1 MPQHDQTTTPL
12 RALARTLEQCRRS
25 SMLIKRTLLMLAV
38 LTLAFGALF
47 SWKTIQFDKAGQQLA
62 QRPPTVVSAVRVE
75 TESWEPYLSA
85 TGTLTASQGV
95 SVSNEVAGVITGIH
109 FVSGQT
115 VKKGDLLLQLDD
127 SVARAQ
133 LLGLKARERL
143 ARLDLKRDRTLIDKK
158 YISRSGLDRAETE
171 LDEAVAEVKAK
182 QALIAKKQ
190 IRAPFSGR
198 LGIRQVNPGEYIAA
212 GARIVSLQALD
223 PIYADY
229 TLPELHLARLHVG
242 QPVRVLVRAYKN
254 AIFEGRISAI
264 APEIDKETRSLKI
277 RVILPNP
284 QRKLRPGMF
293 VEARTILPL
302 RRNLLTLPRTA
313 ITYAPYGASVYVIE
327 RSGEAATVQRRTVKT
342 GQVRGEHVEIV
353 EGLSAGLE
361 VVSAGQI
368 KLRNGMPVIID
379 NSITLDAAE
388 PPG

>member
-1 MPQHDQTTTPL
+1 
-12 RALARTLEQCRRS
+12 
-25 SMLIKRTLLMLAV
+25 MLIKRTLLMLTV
-38 LTLAFGALF
+38 LALAFGGLF
-47 SWKTIQFDKAGQQLA
+47 SWKTIQFDKAGRRLA
-62 QRPPTVVSAVRVE
+62 QRPPTVVSALRVK

-85 TGTLTASQGV
+85 TGALTASQGI
-95 SVSNEVAGVITGIH
+95 SVSNEVAGLITGIH
-109 FVSGQT
+109 FVSGQN

-127 SVARAQ
+127 RVARAE

-143 ARLDLKRDRTLIDKK
+143 ARLDLKRDRTLINKK

-171 LDEAVAEVKAK
+171 LDEAVAGVEAK
-182 QALIAKKQ
+182 QALIAKKR

-198 LGIRQVNPGEYIAA
+198 LGIRQVNLGEYIAA
-212 GARIVSLQALD
+212 GAQIVSLQALD

-229 TLPELHLARLHVG
+229 TLPERHLARLQVG
-242 QPVRVLVRAYKN
+242 QPVQVLVQTYQH

-277 RVILPNP
+277 RVILPNS
-284 QRKLRPGMF
+284 QKKLRPGMF
-293 VEARTILPL
+293 VETRTILPL

-327 RSGEAATVQRRTVKT
+327 RQGKSATAQRRTVKT
-342 GQVRGEHVEIV
+342 GQVRGRRVEIV

-368 KLRNGMPVIID
+368 KLRNGMPVSID

-388 PPG
+388 PPR

>member
-1 MPQHDQTTTPL
+1 
-12 RALARTLEQCRRS
+12 
-25 SMLIKRTLLMLAV
+25 MLIKRTVLML
-38 LTLAFGALF
+38 LFLSLAFGALF
-47 SWKTIQFDKAGQQLA
+47 TWKTIQFDKAGRRLA

-85 TGTLTASQGV
+85 TGTLTASQGI
-95 SVSNEVAGVITGIH
+95 SVSNEIAGVITGIH
-109 FVSGQT
+109 FVSGQA

-127 SVARAQ
+127 AVARAE
-133 LLGLKARERL
+133 LLGLKAQKRF
-143 ARLDLKRDRTLIDKK
+143 ARLDLERDRALITKK
-158 YISRSGLDRAETE
+158 YISRAGLDRAETT
-171 LDEAVAEVKAK
+171 LDEAIAQVKAK

-198 LGIRQVNPGEYIAA
+198 LGIRQVNPGEYIAP

-229 TLPELHLARLHVG
+229 TLPERHLALLHVG
-242 QPVRVLVRAYKN
+242 QPVRISVQAYRD
-254 AIFEGRISAI
+254 ATFAGRISAI
-264 APEIDKETRSLKI
+264 APEIDRKTRSVKI

-284 QRKLRPGMF
+284 QNRLHPGMF

-302 RRNLLTLPRTA
+302 RHNLLTLPRIA

-327 RSGEAATVQRRTVKT
+327 RKGNTATVQRRTVRT
-342 GQVRGEHVEIV
+342 GQVRGERVEIV

-368 KLRNGMPVIID
+368 KLRNGLPVVID
-379 NSITLDAAE
+379 NSITLDPAE
-388 PPG
+388 PAK